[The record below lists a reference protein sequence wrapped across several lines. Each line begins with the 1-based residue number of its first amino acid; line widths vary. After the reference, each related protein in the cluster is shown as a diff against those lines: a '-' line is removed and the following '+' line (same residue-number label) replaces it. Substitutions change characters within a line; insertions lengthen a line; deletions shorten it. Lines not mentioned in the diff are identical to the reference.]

1 MPRSTQTQ
9 KVERLNAAQRLLS
22 QGSSMAENALRLS
35 RHYELSL
42 RQAYRY
48 LEQAQAIGRPTPVPE
63 RSVATTFKIPLNLIR
78 DLHAHS
84 AASGLT
90 LSEIVRRALVSFLS
104 TAGRRG

>member
-1 MPRSTQTQ
+1 MTRSTQAQ

-22 QGSSMAENALRLS
+22 GGSSMAENAQKLS
-35 RHYELSL
+35 RDYALSL

-48 LEQAQAIGRPTPVPE
+48 LEEAQAIGHPTPVPE
-63 RSVATTFKIPLNLIR
+63 PSIATTFKIPRTLIR
-78 DLHAHS
+78 DLHAYS

-104 TAGRRG
+104 TVSRRG